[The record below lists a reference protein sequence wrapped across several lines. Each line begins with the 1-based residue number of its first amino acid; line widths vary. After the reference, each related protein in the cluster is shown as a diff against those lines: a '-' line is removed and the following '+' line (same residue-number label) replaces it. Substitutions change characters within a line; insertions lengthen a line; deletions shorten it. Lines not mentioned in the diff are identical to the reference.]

1 MKEDVD
7 TLKDD
12 WLTDNVC
19 GEPII
24 TRRIRLILLSGHL
37 VLARVRA
44 CMFYSK

>member
-24 TRRIRLILLSGHL
+24 TRRTQLSSFRSSRSGKSTS
-37 VLARVRA
+37 
-44 CMFYSK
+44 MYIS